1 MVLSDVYGSGST
13 SHPATLQ
20 KGEGWSLI
28 QVPGQREVPEAE
40 ERDVAV
46 IHQGEDQRD
55 IPALVGQ
62 AFEGAEV
69 GHRVVKSAER
79 KKGRGRLRPGLWLA
93 R

>member
-1 MVLSDVYGSGST
+1 M
-13 SHPATLQ
+13 
-20 KGEGWSLI
+20 
-28 QVPGQREVPEAE
+28 
-40 ERDVAV
+40 

-79 KKGRGRLRPGLWLA
+79 KKDRGRLRPCSIKYTLA
-93 R
+93 HSLLQHTACWPWERVSGDSEPVQV

>member
-1 MVLSDVYGSGST
+1 MIY
-13 SHPATLQ
+13 
-20 KGEGWSLI
+20 
-28 QVPGQREVPEAE
+28 
-40 ERDVAV
+40 
-46 IHQGEDQRD
+46 QGEDQRD